1 MGPFGMSATMLQRVG
16 EKAAYNSLRIKV
28 EGLLVQTKDNSKPQ
42 VFKVLLIE
50 DNRIQAHQ
58 TQDWLEGTSFEVEW
72 ADRLKLGLERLKKG
86 GVDIVILDLNLPDS
100 RGVAT
105 FEKLH
110 AEIPEIPIVVLTG
123 EFDESLGPETVA
135 KGAQDYVVKQ
145 LSYCTSLVHVLAYAM
160 ARHKLQME
168 KIQSLQRSETG
179 HVIGFVGAK
188 GGVGTTTVAL
198 NVAVALANQGKTV
211 ILVEMRPSFGTLA
224 IHLNLSPERTLKT
237 LLKIAAEQITYQD
250 LKSVLCNG
258 PAGVSIV
265 FGPQETETEFE
276 EIDPAC
282 GEAIIKGF
290 SELAQFVILDLPSQ
304 PSAATRA
311 AAKLCHFAAVVT
323 EREPGSV
330 RAGRVAVKQ
339 LRALGVGKTVTGGG
353 VRIGS
358 IIVNRANY
366 SSSIMSFTEIQSE
379 MGCEIIGIVPNGA
392 TENLRALRESIP
404 LLLLQPDSDA
414 AISLV
419 EIANRLSVNNV
430 VAIQP
435 SQGFSLLKESSLV

>member
-1 MGPFGMSATMLQRVG
+1 
-16 EKAAYNSLRIKV
+16 
-28 EGLLVQTKDNSKPQ
+28 
-42 VFKVLLIE
+42 
-50 DNRIQAHQ
+50 
-58 TQDWLEGTSFEVEW
+58 
-72 ADRLKLGLERLKKG
+72 
-86 GVDIVILDLNLPDS
+86 
-100 RGVAT
+100 
-105 FEKLH
+105 
-110 AEIPEIPIVVLTG
+110 
-123 EFDESLGPETVA
+123 
-135 KGAQDYVVKQ
+135 
-145 LSYCTSLVHVLAYAM
+145 
-160 ARHKLQME
+160 
-168 KIQSLQRSETG
+168 
-179 HVIGFVGAK
+179 
-188 GGVGTTTVAL
+188 
-198 NVAVALANQGKTV
+198 
-211 ILVEMRPSFGTLA
+211 MRPSFGTLA

-366 SSSIMSFTEIQSE
+366 SSSIMSFTDIQSE